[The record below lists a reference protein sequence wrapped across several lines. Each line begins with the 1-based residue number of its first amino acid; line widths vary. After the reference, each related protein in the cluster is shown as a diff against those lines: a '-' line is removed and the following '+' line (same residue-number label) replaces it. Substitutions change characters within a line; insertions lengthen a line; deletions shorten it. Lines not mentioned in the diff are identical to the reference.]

1 MQQRWWRW
9 SSLRQQQRWW
19 QRWWG
24 MQWWCRSSSQQW
36 RQRWWSGAR
45 GFEIWLMSE
54 WVSDWLRLGL
64 RHLWWLRV
72 RPEGGGCEP
81 IQLWCEMRSER
92 VVAMS
97 ILDELLGFE
106 RAKVWKT
113 KKGKMERKA
122 LLWWVRTVWSVGHS
136 RGRGSEREGRCRG
149 SFRGFFHLFEMET
162 K

>member
-1 MQQRWWRW
+1 MVALIL
-9 SSLRQQQRWW
+9 SEATTTMVAAMVGDAVVVSIFFTTMTTTLVK
-19 QRWWG
+19 
-24 MQWWCRSSSQQW
+24 WCSW
-36 RQRWWSGAR
+36 VWD
-45 GFEIWLMSE
+45 LTHE

-92 VVAMS
+92 VVAMR